1 MEDLQKWIKS
11 YPDFPS
17 KGILFKDISP
27 LLAEPSALSL
37 LKDKFVETIR
47 PLSPDYIAGID
58 ARGFLFCTMVAEHLG
73 LGALMIR
80 KPNKLPGELIEKS
93 YELEYGFNSLS
104 IQKLNLEKKSV
115 VIIDD
120 LLATG
125 GSMQCSKDLL
135 ESLGANVVAGAVV
148 IELTSLKGSS
158 QLDMPIISLVSYAD

>member
-17 KGILFKDISP
+17 KGVLFRDISP
-27 LLAEPSALSL
+27 LLAEPAALSL

-58 ARGFLFCTMVAEHLG
+58 ARGFLFCTLVAEHLG

-80 KPNKLPGELIEKS
+80 KPDKLPGELIQKS
-93 YELEYGFNSLS
+93 YELEYGSSSLS
-104 IQKLNLEKKSV
+104 MQKNDLRGKSV

-125 GSMQCSKDLL
+125 GSMKCAKDLL
-135 ESLGANVVAGAVV
+135 ESQEAKVIGGAVV
-148 IELTSLKGSS
+148 IELKSLKGSS
-158 QLDMPIISLVSYAD
+158 ELEMPIISLVSYED